1 MADTIGKRTPVDK
14 SNWEYVEVPETD
26 IFDKVFDGVSI
37 NFVQYGPGKH
47 FVDPDIAGEI
57 RRLLA
62 ARSKADIRILRPTT
76 DKKALEIMA
85 RSGKPLTASLTHVE

>member
-26 IFDKVFDGVSI
+26 IFDKPFDGVSI
-37 NFVQYGPGKH
+37 NFIPYNSGKH
-47 FVDPDIAGEI
+47 FVEPEIAGEI
-57 RRLLA
+57 RRLLS
-62 ARSKADIRILRPTT
+62 ARMKADMRILRPTT

-85 RSGKPLTASLTHVE
+85 RSGKPLTPSLTIVE